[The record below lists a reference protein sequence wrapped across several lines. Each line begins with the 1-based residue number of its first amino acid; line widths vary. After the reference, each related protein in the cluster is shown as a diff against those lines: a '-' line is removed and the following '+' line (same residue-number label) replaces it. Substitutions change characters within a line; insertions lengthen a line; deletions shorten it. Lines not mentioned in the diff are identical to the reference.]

1 DARNELIPTNKP
13 IVLDEITLERYVG
26 IYTVAAPTLQITV
39 TREKNEMYIQVMDQP
54 KRDSFALARDQFFCE
69 AGSARLTF
77 KTNASGMVTE
87 LIVRQGGKDYRAVR
101 K

>member
-1 DARNELIPTNKP
+1 
-13 IVLDEITLERYVG
+13 
-26 IYTVAAPTLQITV
+26 
-39 TREKNEMYIQVMDQP
+39 MYIQTVNQP
-54 KRDSFALARDQFFCE
+54 KRDIFALARDQFFCE

-87 LIVRQGGKDYRAVR
+87 LIVRQGGEDHRAVR